1 MGLVLCA
8 AIPDSHRKV
17 FYEERRESRSRGGP
31 NGQETVF
38 TKRAIVHS
46 ASAKKKNMGKQ
57 MLSTRCEKGSS
68 TVHGSGRR
76 VKLATRDRPSCVC
89 AKPGFLAERSHGSWD
104 DLRSPH
110 PVTDWR
116 VICRVKQG
124 RTSFTSLGEVRF
136 HLIDYCPVVY

>member
-46 ASAKKKNMGKQ
+46 ASAKKTTWGSRCCQQDARRALPQFTAPGEESNLLHVTAHPAFAQ
-57 MLSTRCEKGSS
+57 SLVFWLSAPMDPGMTFAAHIQLLTGVSSAGSS
-68 TVHGSGRR
+68 KEEQVLRAWAR
-76 VKLATRDRPSCVC
+76 F
-89 AKPGFLAERSHGSWD
+89 GF
-104 DLRSPH
+104 
-110 PVTDWR
+110 
-116 VICRVKQG
+116 I
-124 RTSFTSLGEVRF
+124 
-136 HLIDYCPVVY
+136 